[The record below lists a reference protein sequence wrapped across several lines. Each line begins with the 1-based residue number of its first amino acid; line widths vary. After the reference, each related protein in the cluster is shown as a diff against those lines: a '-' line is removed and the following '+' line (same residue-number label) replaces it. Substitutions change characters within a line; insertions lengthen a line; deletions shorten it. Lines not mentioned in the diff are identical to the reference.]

1 MISPLTMSGSPLS
14 EDPRS
19 SSTASP
25 APALASKSTADI
37 LDQLQQHP
45 GSTLVVTDESG
56 HITGSVDLNHFIQLL
71 KRVESIDAAASSKN
85 AATSDIP
92 GSHAHA
98 SQSTRTAADAL
109 SHEDLL
115 THIPNRLVVS
125 DRIQQA
131 IALAQR
137 QGNTLAVCHLDID
150 NFKGINEK
158 YGKAIADTLI
168 HELGFRIRNS
178 LRNNDTIARVGG
190 DEFLLLLGDFKHPDE
205 LEQTLT
211 RLLAL
216 IATPCTVA
224 GQLIAISASMG
235 ATVAP
240 TDSDDPDTLL
250 RHADQAMYVAKQE
263 GGNRYNLFDIE
274 KNLKVR
280 EQRDTQVRILQAIE
294 NKELRLYYQ
303 PKVNMRS
310 GTITGFEALI
320 RWQHPERGILP
331 PAEFLPQTENHDS
344 CIAIGKWVM
353 EEALHQLAHWAKEG
367 LTLPVSINI
376 AAYHLQHPD
385 FVSDLSQLL
394 TRMTTKYPHLQPH
407 WLELEIL
414 ETAALNDMA
423 YVAKVM
429 DECLALGIG
438 FALDDFGTGYSS
450 LSYLKQLKAST
461 LKIDQ
466 SFVRDMLENSD
477 DLAIVEGVVG
487 LTSAFRRK
495 VIAEGVETIQHG
507 MMLMHLGC
515 DLAQGYGI
523 ARPMPADHVL
533 AWVASFTPPAAWFES
548 LAHPWSRDDFPL
560 LSIEFE
566 HRQWMDELLAL
577 LKKPASPLHA
587 LTDDFFDPSRGRF
600 GQWCLQQG
608 KTRFGHMRE
617 FATISQIH
625 EHVYHLGRRIAQLHL
640 DHKADL
646 AEELISHLNAA
657 NEDFF
662 DGIHELRQEMA
673 NLADMPPTHWVQI
686 HSA

>member
-1 MISPLTMSGSPLS
+1 MSQSPTHHVLPSAPEDVHSTSASALLS
-14 EDPRS
+14 RDR
-19 SSTASP
+19 
-25 APALASKSTADI
+25 LADI
-37 LDQLQQHP
+37 LAQMQQHP
-45 GSTLVVTDESG
+45 GSKLLVTDASG
-56 HITGSVDLNHFIQLL
+56 QATASLDINDFIHLL
-71 KRVESIDAAASSKN
+71 KRADAAEASKN
-85 AATSDIP
+85 ASADEQNQHLTTQ
-92 GSHAHA
+92 
-98 SQSTRTAADAL
+98 QSLMDAL
-109 SHEDLL
+109 YHEDLL
-115 THIPNRLVVS
+115 THIPNRVVIS

-131 IALAQR
+131 IALTQR
-137 QGNTLAVCHLDID
+137 RGNTLAVCHLDID
-150 NFKGINEK
+150 NFKGVNEK

-168 HELGFRIRNS
+168 HELGPRIRNS

-190 DEFLLLLGDFKHPDE
+190 DEFLLLLGAFEHPQE
-205 LEQTLT
+205 LEHTLT
-211 RLLAL
+211 RLLTL
-216 IATPCTVA
+216 ISTPCTIS
-224 GQLIAISASMG
+224 GQCISVSASIG

-240 TDSDDPDTLL
+240 TDSSDPDTLL
-250 RHADQAMYVAKQE
+250 RHADQAMYAAKQE

-280 EQRDTQVRILQAIE
+280 EQRDTQIRILEAIE
-294 NKELRLYYQ
+294 NKEFRLYYQ

-320 RWQHPERGILP
+320 RWQHPERGLLP
-331 PAEFLPQTENHDS
+331 PSEFLPQTEGHDTS
-344 CIAIGKWVM
+344 IAIGQWVM
-353 EEALHQLAHWAKEG
+353 EESLHQLAHWAKEG

-376 AAYHLQHPD
+376 AAHHLQHPD
-385 FVSDLSQLL
+385 FVSHLSQLL
-394 TRMTTKYPHLQPH
+394 TRMTTKYPYLQPH

-414 ETAALNDMA
+414 ETAALNDMD

-429 DECLALGIG
+429 DDCRALGIG

-487 LTSAFRRK
+487 LTNAFRRK

-523 ARPMPADHVL
+523 ARPMPADNVL
-533 AWVASFTPPAAWFES
+533 SWVASFTPPTAWFES
-548 LAHPWSRDDFPL
+548 LAHPWNRDDFPL

-577 LKKPASPLHA
+577 LQKPASPLHT
-587 LTDDFFDPSRGRF
+587 LVDEFFDPSQGSF
-600 GQWCLQQG
+600 GLWCQNQG

-617 FATISQIH
+617 FTTISQIH
-625 EHVYHLGRRIAQLHL
+625 EHVYHLGKRIARLHF
-640 DHKADL
+640 DNKPHL
-646 AEELISHLNAA
+646 AEELMSHLNAA

-662 DGIHELRQEMA
+662 ESIHELRQEMA
-673 NLADMPPTHWVQI
+673 NLADMPPTHWAQI